1 MAQAKKRK
9 ATAWNR
15 VAGSIM
21 KACRVQFGG
30 STKDYSKCLSTRMKS
45 ASKEMKRGT
54 RAKRK

>member
-1 MAQAKKRK
+1 MAKSKKRK
-9 ATAWNR
+9 PTAWNR

-21 KACRVQFGG
+21 KACRVQHGD

-54 RAKRK
+54 RARR